1 MREKK
6 RTNSKLSSKTSWL
19 WSGCFYWGNVHDWMI
34 GILLSLVDFEKI
46 LDFFYLKTFMLLF
59 WWCDFLVVEGIGKKE
74 TRQKASTLVV
84 QFKMEYCSSRKME
97 KSVCII
103 YKCFLKRGLFS
114 FLWSYFPW
122 FHIRLEP
129 TPKTNGQILFIFV

>member
-1 MREKK
+1 
-6 RTNSKLSSKTSWL
+6 
-19 WSGCFYWGNVHDWMI
+19 
-34 GILLSLVDFEKI
+34 
-46 LDFFYLKTFMLLF
+46 MLLF

-97 KSVCII
+97 KFFVLFTSVF
-103 YKCFLKRGLFS
+103 KKRSFS
-114 FLWSYFPW
+114 FLWSYFPRL
-122 FHIRLEP
+122 HIRLEP